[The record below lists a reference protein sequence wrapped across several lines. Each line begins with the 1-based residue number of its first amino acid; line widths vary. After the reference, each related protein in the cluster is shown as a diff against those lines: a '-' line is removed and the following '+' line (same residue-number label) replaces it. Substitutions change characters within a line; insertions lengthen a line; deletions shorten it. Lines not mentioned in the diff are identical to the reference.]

1 MSTATDGFREKK
13 IPSGGSVLRLNDD
26 ELALCAKSCV
36 LLNNQIGI
44 GSALTYLF
52 GILSEHFPLTR
63 IFCGFRRYKT
73 SSFTPLADTLSDT
86 HNRVRTLATTNF
98 TQDQINL
105 LMGSDSLRPYTI
117 NNAFMLKNIQTS
129 LREEDLASYLRIPL
143 FTVGEATFQLIF
155 CSNIANTFS
164 KELVDK
170 LLQLTAPLGESL
182 RQDFMNNGDLRPAER
197 IGNPGGSAATRLRA
211 TKGMHDLYI
220 QLEQAASTD
229 CTVLILGETGTGK
242 ELVANAVQ
250 ELSLRSSRP
259 FVKVNC
265 GAINEQL
272 VDSELFGHERG
283 AFTGAYGAHTGYFE
297 AANGG
302 TIFLD
307 EIGDLPLSMQARLL
321 RVLDQREISKV
332 GSARSVPLDI
342 RVIAA
347 THRDLM
353 AMVRQGK
360 FREDL
365 WYRLNVC
372 VLHVPPLRAHRSDIP
387 ALARL
392 FLIEKSKAMGV
403 NFPSLTPE
411 QLEKLCQHDWPG
423 NVREL
428 DHLMERLLVRLKG
441 GSFKLDEVLNSELE
455 QIHNLDR
462 VLASYDA
469 APPAADSGRFIC
481 PLAGAHSLRPAAAE
495 PRLEENWNGPIAL
508 YNLLHTTPWPSLKEV
523 TESYID
529 DAVRHTGGRIGG
541 DDGAAALLNVHP
553 NTLRVRRQKKKN
565 AE

>member
-1 MSTATDGFREKK
+1 MPAPVSSTYEKS
-13 IPSGGSVLRLNDD
+13 PAGSGLTLNDD

-36 LLNNQIGI
+36 LLNRQIGI

-52 GILSEHFPLTR
+52 GMLSEHIPLTR

-73 SSFTPLADTLSDT
+73 AIFTPLADTLSDT
-86 HNRVRTLATTNF
+86 HNRVRTLATTDF
-98 TQDQINL
+98 TQEQINL

-117 NNAFMLKNIQTS
+117 NNAFMLKSAQTS
-129 LREEDLASYLRIPL
+129 LREEDMGSYLRIPL

-164 KELVDK
+164 RELVDK
-170 LLQLTAPLGESL
+170 LLFLTAPLGESL
-182 RQDFMNNGDLRPAER
+182 REDFMNNGAVRTAEK
-197 IGNPGGSAATRLRA
+197 IGNPGGSASNRLRA
-211 TKGMHDLYI
+211 MKGMHDLYI
-220 QLEQAASTD
+220 QMEQAASTD

-283 AFTGAYGAHTGYFE
+283 AFTGAYGTHTGYFE

-302 TIFLD
+302 TVFLD

-321 RVLDQREISKV
+321 RVLDQREIRKV
-332 GSARSVPLDI
+332 GSAHPVPLDI

-353 AMVRQGK
+353 TMVRQGK

-392 FLIEKSKAMGV
+392 FLIEKSKTIGV

-411 QLEKLCQHDWPG
+411 QLEKLCQHNWPG
-423 NVREL
+423 NIREL
-428 DHLMERLLVRLKG
+428 EHLMERMLVRLKG
-441 GSFKLDEVLNSELE
+441 GSFKLDDILNNELE
-455 QIHNLDR
+455 KIHRLDKILPTGATP
-462 VLASYDA
+462 V
-469 APPAADSGRFIC
+469 PGKETGCFVC
-481 PLAGAHSLRPAAAE
+481 PLAAVAPQPQDGLPDAE
-495 PRLEENWNGPIAL
+495 QWNGPLAL
-508 YNLLHTTPWPSLKEV
+508 RNLLRSTPWPSLREL

-529 DAVRHTGGRIGG
+529 DAMRHTGGRIGG
-541 DDGAAALLNVHP
+541 EDGAAALLSVHP
-553 NTLRVRRQKKKN
+553 NTLRVRRQKKN
-565 AE
+565 LT

>member
-1 MSTATDGFREKK
+1 MPMPFDDMHEKK
-13 IPSGGSVLRLNDD
+13 TERSGSVLNLSEE
-26 ELALCAKSCV
+26 ELTLCAKSCV
-36 LLNNQIGI
+36 LLNRQIGI

-52 GILSEHFPLTR
+52 GMLSEHFPLTR

-73 SSFTPLADTLSDT
+73 ASFTPLADTLSDT
-86 HNRVRTLATTNF
+86 HNRVRTLATTDF
-98 TQDQINL
+98 TQEQINL

-117 NNAFMLKNIQTS
+117 NNALMLKNAQTS
-129 LREEDLASYLRIPL
+129 LRE
-143 FTVGEATFQLIF
+143 
-155 CSNIANTFS
+155 
-164 KELVDK
+164 
-170 LLQLTAPLGESL
+170 
-182 RQDFMNNGDLRPAER
+182 DFMATGAVRSAEK
-197 IGNPGGSAATRLRA
+197 IGNPGGSASNRLRA
-211 TKGMHDLYI
+211 MKGMHDLYI
-220 QLEQAASTD
+220 QLEQAAATD

-302 TIFLD
+302 TVFLD

-321 RVLDQREISKV
+321 RVLDQREVRKV
-332 GSARSVPLDI
+332 GSAHAIPLDI

-347 THRDLM
+347 THRDLLT
-353 AMVRQGK
+353 MVRQGK

-392 FLIEKSKAMGV
+392 FLIEKSKAIGV
-403 NFPSLTPE
+403 NFPSLTAE
-411 QLEKLCQHDWPG
+411 QLEKLCQHNWPG

-428 DHLMERLLVRLKG
+428 EHLMERLLVRLRG
-441 GSFKLDEVLNSELE
+441 GNFKLDDVLNSELE
-455 QIHNLDR
+455 HIHQMDR
-462 VLASYDA
+462 RM
-469 APPAADSGRFIC
+469 PAADIPAPASGTERFVC
-481 PLAGAHSLRPAAAE
+481 PFSGAAPERQEVMPAAD
-495 PRLEENWNGPIAL
+495 PWNGPVAL
-508 YNLLHTTPWPSLKEV
+508 HNLLRSTPWPSLKEL

-529 DAVRHTGGRIGG
+529 DALRYTRGRIGG

-553 NTLRVRRQKKKN
+553 NTLRVRRQKKN
-565 AE
+565 LAG

>member
-170 LLQLTAPLGESL
+170 LLQLTAPLGECL

-342 RVIAA
+342 
-347 THRDLM
+347 
-353 AMVRQGK
+353 
-360 FREDL
+360 
-365 WYRLNVC
+365 
-372 VLHVPPLRAHRSDIP
+372 
-387 ALARL
+387 
-392 FLIEKSKAMGV
+392 
-403 NFPSLTPE
+403 
-411 QLEKLCQHDWPG
+411 PG
-423 NVREL
+423 
-428 DHLMERLLVRLKG
+428 D
-441 GSFKLDEVLNSELE
+441 
-455 QIHNLDR
+455 
-462 VLASYDA
+462 
-469 APPAADSGRFIC
+469 C
-481 PLAGAHSLRPAAAE
+481 
-495 PRLEENWNGPIAL
+495 
-508 YNLLHTTPWPSLKEV
+508 
-523 TESYID
+523 
-529 DAVRHTGGRIGG
+529 RHTPRSHGHGPAGKI
-541 DDGAAALLNVHP
+541 P
-553 NTLRVRRQKKKN
+553 
-565 AE
+565 

>member
-1 MSTATDGFREKK
+1 MPV
-13 IPSGGSVLRLNDD
+13 PSEGPRARSGEHAGPVLGLSDE

-36 LLNNQIGI
+36 LLNRQIGI

-73 SSFTPLADTLSDT
+73 SIFTPLADTLSDT

-117 NNAFMLKNIQTS
+117 NNASMLKNAQTS

-164 KELVDK
+164 QKLVDK
-170 LLQLTAPLGESL
+170 LLELVTPLGESL
-182 RQDFMNNGDLRPAER
+182 REDFMNNGDLRPAER
-197 IGNPGGSAATRLRA
+197 IGNPGGSASNRLRA
-211 TKGMHDLYI
+211 MKGMHDLYT
-220 QLEQAASTD
+220 QMAQAASTD

-242 ELVANAVQ
+242 ELVASAVQ

-307 EIGDLPLSMQARLL
+307 EIGDLPLSLQARLL
-321 RVLDQREISKV
+321 RVLDQREIRKV
-332 GSARSVPLDI
+332 GGTHAVPLDI

-347 THRDLM
+347 THRNLM
-353 AMVRQGK
+353 EMVRQGK

-372 VLHVPPLRAHRSDIP
+372 VLHIPPLRAHRSDIP

-392 FLIEKSKAMGV
+392 FLIEKSKIIGV

-411 QLEKLCQHDWPG
+411 QLEKLCQHNWPG

-428 DHLMERLLVRLKG
+428 EHLMERVLVRLKG
-441 GSFKLDEVLNSELE
+441 GQFKLDDILDSELSH
-455 QIHNLDR
+455 IHRLDR
-462 VLASYDA
+462 TLTVP
-469 APPAADSGRFIC
+469 PPAQGCGEHFVCPFAGSAPSPRPQENAD
-481 PLAGAHSLRPAAAE
+481 E
-495 PRLEENWNGPIAL
+495 QWNGPVAL
-508 YNLLHTTPWPSLKEV
+508 RNLLRSTPWPSLKDL

-529 DAVRHTGGRIGG
+529 DALRHTGGRIGG

-553 NTLRVRRQKKKN
+553 NTLRVRRQKKKQTDG
-565 AE
+565 A

>member
-1 MSTATDGFREKK
+1 MPMPFDDMHEKK
-13 IPSGGSVLRLNDD
+13 TERSGSVLNLSEE
-26 ELALCAKSCV
+26 ELTLCAKSCV
-36 LLNNQIGI
+36 LLNRQIGI

-52 GILSEHFPLTR
+52 GMLSEHFPLTR

-73 SSFTPLADTLSDT
+73 ASFTPLADTLSDT
-86 HNRVRTLATTNF
+86 HNRVRTLATTDF
-98 TQDQINL
+98 TQEQINL

-117 NNAFMLKNIQTS
+117 NNALMLKNAQTS
-129 LREEDLASYLRIPL
+129 LREEDMGSYLRIPL

-164 KELVDK
+164 RELVDK
-170 LLQLTAPLGESL
+170 LILLTTPLGESL
-182 RQDFMNNGDLRPAER
+182 REDFMATGAVRSAEK
-197 IGNPGGSAATRLRA
+197 IGNPGGSASNRLHA
-211 TKGMHDLYI
+211 MKGMHDLYI
-220 QLEQAASTD
+220 QLEQAAATD

-302 TIFLD
+302 TVFLD

-321 RVLDQREISKV
+321 RVLDQREVRKV
-332 GSARSVPLDI
+332 GSAHAIPLDI

-347 THRDLM
+347 THRDLLT
-353 AMVRQGK
+353 MVRQGK

-392 FLIEKSKAMGV
+392 FLIEKSKAIGV
-403 NFPSLTPE
+403 NFPSLTAE
-411 QLEKLCQHDWPG
+411 QLEKLCQHNWPG

-428 DHLMERLLVRLKG
+428 EHLMERLLVRLRG
-441 GSFKLDEVLNSELE
+441 GNFKLDDVLNSELE
-455 QIHNLDR
+455 HIHQMDR
-462 VLASYDA
+462 RM
-469 APPAADSGRFIC
+469 PAADIPAPASGMERFVC
-481 PLAGAHSLRPAAAE
+481 PFSGAAPERQEVMPAAD
-495 PRLEENWNGPIAL
+495 PWNGPVAL
-508 YNLLHTTPWPSLKEV
+508 HNLLRSTPWPSLKEL
-523 TESYID
+523 TENYID
-529 DAVRHTGGRIGG
+529 DALRHTGGRIGG

-553 NTLRVRRQKKKN
+553 NTLRVRRQKKN
-565 AE
+565 LAG

>member
-469 APPAADSGRFIC
+469 APPAADSGRFVC
-481 PLAGAHSLRPAAAE
+481 PLAGAQSLRPAAAE

>member
-1 MSTATDGFREKK
+1 MPAPVSSTYEKS
-13 IPSGGSVLRLNDD
+13 PAGSGLTLNDD

-36 LLNNQIGI
+36 LLNRQIGI

-52 GILSEHFPLTR
+52 GMLSEHIPLTR

-73 SSFTPLADTLSDT
+73 AIFTPLADTLSDT
-86 HNRVRTLATTNF
+86 HNRVRTLATTDF
-98 TQDQINL
+98 TQEQINL

-117 NNAFMLKNIQTS
+117 NNAFMLKSAQTS
-129 LREEDLASYLRIPL
+129 LREEDMGSYLRIPL

-164 KELVDK
+164 RELVDK
-170 LLQLTAPLGESL
+170 LLFLTAPLGESL
-182 RQDFMNNGDLRPAER
+182 REDFMNNGAVRTAEK
-197 IGNPGGSAATRLRA
+197 IGNPGGSASNRLRA
-211 TKGMHDLYI
+211 MKGMHDLYI
-220 QLEQAASTD
+220 QMEQAASTD

-283 AFTGAYGAHTGYFE
+283 AFTGAYGTHTGYFE

-302 TIFLD
+302 TVFLD

-321 RVLDQREISKV
+321 RVLDQREIRKV
-332 GSARSVPLDI
+332 GSAHPVPLDI

-353 AMVRQGK
+353 TMVRQGK

-392 FLIEKSKAMGV
+392 FLIEKSKTIGV

-411 QLEKLCQHDWPG
+411 QLEKLCQHNWPG
-423 NVREL
+423 NIREL
-428 DHLMERLLVRLKG
+428 EHLMERMLVRLKG
-441 GSFKLDEVLNSELE
+441 GSFKLDDILNNELE
-455 QIHNLDR
+455 KIHRLDKILPTGATP
-462 VLASYDA
+462 V
-469 APPAADSGRFIC
+469 PGTETGCFVC
-481 PLAGAHSLRPAAAE
+481 PLAAVAPQPQDGLPDAE
-495 PRLEENWNGPIAL
+495 QWNGPLAL
-508 YNLLHTTPWPSLKEV
+508 RNLLRSTPWPSLREL

-529 DAVRHTGGRIGG
+529 DAMRHTGGRIGG
-541 DDGAAALLNVHP
+541 EDGAAALLSVHP
-553 NTLRVRRQKKKN
+553 NTLRVRRQKKN
-565 AE
+565 LT

>member
-1 MSTATDGFREKK
+1 MPLSADVPHEKK
-13 IPSGGSVLRLNDD
+13 SASGGSVLRLNDD

-36 LLNNQIGI
+36 LLRRQIGI

-98 TQDQINL
+98 TQEQINL

-164 KELVDK
+164 QELVDK
-170 LLQLTAPLGESL
+170 LLLLTAPLGESL
-182 RQDFMNNGDLRPAER
+182 REDFMNKGDIKPAER
-197 IGNPGGSAATRLRA
+197 IGNPGGSASNRLRA
-211 TKGMHDLYI
+211 TKGMHDLYTQI
-220 QLEQAASTD
+220 EQAASTD

-272 VDSELFGHERG
+272 VDSEMFGHERG

-321 RVLDQREISKV
+321 RVLDQREIRKV
-332 GSARSVPLDI
+332 GSAHAVPLDI

-353 AMVRQGK
+353 SMVRQGK

-392 FLIEKSKAMGV
+392 FLIEKATSMGV

-411 QLEKLCQHDWPG
+411 QLEKLCQHNWPG

-428 DHLMERLLVRLKG
+428 EHLMERLLVRLKG
-441 GSFKLDEVLNSELE
+441 SSFKFDDILNSELE
-455 QIHNLDR
+455 HIHGLDKA
-462 VLASYDA
+462 LATIAS
-469 APPAADSGRFIC
+469 PPSCDSRFIC
-481 PLAGAHSLRPAAAE
+481 PLAAGVAPSGAVSPSADDR
-495 PRLEENWNGPIAL
+495 WNGPVAL
-508 YNLLHTTPWPSLKEV
+508 RNLLRSSPWPSLREL

-529 DAVRHTGGRIGG
+529 DALRHTGGRIGG
-541 DDGAAALLNVHP
+541 VDGAAALLCVHP